1 MAYLGAIAVQ
11 QKQRNLGRPR
21 HDQQDKPTK
30 SIILEVATKLFLQNG
45 YKIVSMDDIAKA
57 CNLTKATIY
66 YYYSTKAELYTDCMI
81 VMMDYIREQI
91 SNILNR
97 DELPLKSRFH
107 QLIKIHLSATEDI
120 DLNNFM
126 RDAKISLSE
135 EQKKKMKQSE
145 EKMHEIIQHTLMEA
159 MEKGEIPQ
167 HDPKFVTQLFT
178 SLLNV
183 GNHRDENGQAF
194 FTSIDDMAKNIGDF
208 FWKGLGV

>member
-1 MAYLGAIAVQ
+1 MTYLGAIAVQ
-11 QKQRNLGRPR
+11 QRQRNLGRPR
-21 HDQQDKPTK
+21 HDQQGKPTK

-45 YKIVSMDDIAKA
+45 YKIVSMDDVAKA

-81 VMMDYIREQI
+81 VMMDYISEQI
-91 SNILNR
+91 SNVLSN
-97 DELPLKSRFH
+97 DELPLKLRFY
-107 QLIKIHLSATEDI
+107 QLIRIHLSATEEV

-135 EQKKKMKQSE
+135 EQQQKMKKSE
-145 EKMHEIIQHTLMEA
+145 EKMHEIIQYTLMDA
-159 MEKGEIPQ
+159 MKKGEVPQ

-183 GNHRDENGQAF
+183 GNYRDANGQAIF
-194 FTSIDDMAKNIGDF
+194 SSIDDMAKNIGDF
-208 FWKGLGV
+208 FWKGLGI

>member
-91 SNILNR
+91 SNILSR

-107 QLIKIHLSATEDI
+107 QLIKIQLSATEDV

-135 EQKKKMKQSE
+135 EQQKKMKQSE
-145 EKMHEIIQHTLMEA
+145 EKMHEIIQHILMEA
-159 MEKGEIPQ
+159 MKKGEIPQ

-183 GNHRDENGQAF
+183 GNYRDANGQAIF
-194 FTSIDDMAKNIGDF
+194 SSIDDMAKNIGDF
-208 FWKGLGV
+208 FWRGLGI